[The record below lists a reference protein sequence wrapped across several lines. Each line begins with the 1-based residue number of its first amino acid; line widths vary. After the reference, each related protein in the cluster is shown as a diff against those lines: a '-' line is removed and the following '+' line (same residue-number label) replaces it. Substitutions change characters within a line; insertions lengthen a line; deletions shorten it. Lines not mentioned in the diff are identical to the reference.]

1 VEILNDYKRAMQFH
15 SGKLAIFFKCIIVG
29 LIVSVI
35 AILYRLALT
44 KSESFSLLFY
54 GFIREY
60 NSFIL
65 PMLLLLTLAGWLLGL
80 FVKKYPMISG
90 SGIPQV
96 KGQIMG
102 HFNNPWLSTLIMKFI
117 GGIISIL
124 AGLSMGREGPTIQLG
139 AAAADGFGQHLSIT
153 RTEKKML
160 IASGACAGLA
170 AAFNAPLAGVIFA
183 LEEIFTYFSPT
194 ILLAT
199 ISVAI
204 TADFISKLIF
214 GMEPIFH
221 LALVSTIPLAQY
233 WLLLLLGV
241 IAGAAGAVYNT
252 TLLKTINTYKKLP
265 ILRAGKGVIVP
276 FLFAGILGLT
286 FPIVLGGGHQI
297 IEQLDVNSTLQW
309 IIVVLLV
316 KFGFSIISF
325 GSGAPGGIFFP
336 LLVIGALIGGLFGNL
351 AINIAGVN
359 STLFLNFVVL
369 AMAGFFSAIVRA
381 PITGIVLLTEMTGSF
396 SHLLPLTIVSL
407 IAYIT
412 ADLLKSAPIYES
424 LLENLLATKEI
435 QHDDQDIYRK
445 IMVETTV
452 HFGSEIENRKIKD
465 LPLPENSLVI
475 AIRRQGKDITPRGD
489 SVILPEDHLIVLTSL
504 KDESATRLV
513 LRKMAETAT

>member
-1 VEILNDYKRAMQFH
+1 
-15 SGKLAIFFKCIIVG
+15 
-29 LIVSVI
+29 
-35 AILYRLALT
+35 
-44 KSESFSLLFY
+44 
-54 GFIREY
+54 
-60 NSFIL
+60 
-65 PMLLLLTLAGWLLGL
+65 
-80 FVKKYPMISG
+80 
-90 SGIPQV
+90 
-96 KGQIMG
+96 
-102 HFNNPWLSTLIMKFI
+102 
-117 GGIISIL
+117 
-124 AGLSMGREGPTIQLG
+124 
-139 AAAADGFGQHLSIT
+139 
-153 RTEKKML
+153 
-160 IASGACAGLA
+160 
-170 AAFNAPLAGVIFA
+170 
-183 LEEIFTYFSPT
+183 
-194 ILLAT
+194 
-199 ISVAI
+199 
-204 TADFISKLIF
+204 
-214 GMEPIFH
+214 
-221 LALVSTIPLAQY
+221 
-233 WLLLLLGV
+233 
-241 IAGAAGAVYNT
+241 
-252 TLLKTINTYKKLP
+252 
-265 ILRAGKGVIVP
+265 
-276 FLFAGILGLT
+276 
-286 FPIVLGGGHQI
+286 
-297 IEQLDVNSTLQW
+297 
-309 IIVVLLV
+309 
-316 KFGFSIISF
+316 
-325 GSGAPGGIFFP
+325 